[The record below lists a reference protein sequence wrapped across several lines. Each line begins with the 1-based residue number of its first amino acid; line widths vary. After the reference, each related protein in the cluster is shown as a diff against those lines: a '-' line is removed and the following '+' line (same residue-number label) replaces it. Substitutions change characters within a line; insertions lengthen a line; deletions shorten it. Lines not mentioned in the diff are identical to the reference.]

1 MKAHPF
7 YSPLVAIPILIF
19 CFAKIA
25 SHLYP
30 TPINTSI
37 VVALSDEA
45 VVEFIPEG
53 E

>member
-1 MKAHPF
+1 MKNPL
-7 YSPLVAIPILIF
+7 YSPLVAIPVLIL

-30 TPINTSI
+30 TPVDTSI

>member
-1 MKAHPF
+1 MENIS
-7 YSPLVAIPILIF
+7 SPYIAIPVLIF

-30 TPINTSI
+30 TPVDTSI
-37 VVALSDEA
+37 VIALSDEA
-45 VVEFIPEG
+45 VVEFVPEG

>member
-1 MKAHPF
+1 MQNIIHNPF
-7 YSPLVAIPILIF
+7 LAIPILIL

-30 TPINTSI
+30 TPVDTSI
-37 VVALSDEA
+37 VIALSDEA
-45 VVEFIPEG
+45 VVEFVPEG